1 VGSRSHGF
9 GAAVKGREKF
19 LSAKIQRNPLITID
33 SDERIQ
39 GNPSLSNPQ
48 NQGFRG

>member
-1 VGSRSHGF
+1 MDSHSRGS
-9 GAAVKGREKF
+9 GAAAKGHENF
-19 LSAKIQRNPLITID
+19 CSAKIQRKPLKMLD
-33 SDERIQ
+33 SGERIQ